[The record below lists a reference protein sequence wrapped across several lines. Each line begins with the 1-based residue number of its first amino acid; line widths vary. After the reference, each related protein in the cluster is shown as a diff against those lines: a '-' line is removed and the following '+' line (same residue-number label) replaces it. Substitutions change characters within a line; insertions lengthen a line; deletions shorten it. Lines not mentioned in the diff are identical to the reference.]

1 MLQSERYDEP
11 VHTSDA
17 ALRGLQASLWTALP
31 GIIQSFN
38 AQALTCTVQ
47 PTIRGLFT
55 TQSGQ
60 QFWVPLPV
68 LVDVPVVY
76 PGGGG
81 FVATFP
87 VQAGDEALVVF
98 SSRCIDLWW
107 KNGGVQNQAELRM
120 HDLGD
125 GFAFIGPRSQ
135 ANLIPSISATTA
147 QLRSMDGSTF
157 VEIAGGQVINIVAP
171 GGININGPLSVDG
184 NVSITGTVTATEEI
198 TGKSV
203 ALSTHIHSS
212 VQSGTGTSGPPVP

>member
-1 MLQSERYDEP
+1 MLQSERYDDP
-11 VHTSDA
+11 VHSFDA

-38 AQALTCTVQ
+38 AQTLTCTVQ

-60 QFWVPLPV
+60 QFWIPLPV
-68 LVDVPVVY
+68 LVDVPVIFT
-76 PGGGG
+76 GGGG

-87 VQAGDEALVVF
+87 VQMGDEALVVF

-125 GFAFIGPRSQ
+125 GIAIIGPRSQ
-135 ANLIPSISATTA
+135 ANLIPNVSTTTA

-157 VEIAGGQVINIVAP
+157 VEIAGGEVVNVVAP
-171 GGININGPLSVDG
+171 SGINLKGPVT
-184 NVSITGTVTATEEI
+184 ITGNLAVSGTTVGQQEGTFNSIA
-198 TGKSV
+198 V
-203 ALSTHIHSS
+203 STHIHSS
-212 VQSGTGTSGPPVP
+212 VTSGEGTSGPPVP